1 MGNLRAFTL
10 AALLGGV
17 AGGALVWLI
26 GKTSAPPTLI
36 AQNESALRMDNAAS
50 RRGKVDGTGGRERP
64 GSALL
69 TAANAHAVPLRP
81 VTQASA
87 QVEATFQTRASSSG
101 DPAGGSDT
109 AASFFL
115 NERPITAIQNVAVVS
130 SQPPGVAPFVISK
143 KPSTDKSEAAAIES
157 ALSYAL
163 EAAQP
168 YVSQGFTVRED
179 YWGGTL
185 DAGNPKTIVQ
195 QLFRGNEYWFWLGG
209 DVRNSSPDV
218 HIYDSTG
225 NLAEAEHWK
234 KPQMAAARIVPTKS
248 GSYYVTVDV
257 AKPRGRQTSLNLP
270 LRWALAYG
278 FR

>member
-1 MGNLRAFTL
+1 M

-17 AGGALVWLI
+17 VGGALVWLV
-26 GKTSAPPTLI
+26 GKTSAPPSLI
-36 AQNESALRMDNAAS
+36 APSENALRMDNAAS
-50 RRGKVDGTGGRERP
+50 RREKVDGTGGREHP

-69 TAANAHAVPLRP
+69 SAANSHAVPLRP
-81 VTQASA
+81 MTQASA
-87 QVEATFQTRASSSG
+87 EVEATFQTRASSS
-101 DPAGGSDT
+101 DDIAGGSDT
-109 AASFFL
+109 AASFVL
-115 NERPITAIQNVAVVS
+115 NERPITAIRNVTVVGN
-130 SQPPGVAPFVISK
+130 QPPSMAPFVISK
-143 KPSTDKSEAAAIES
+143 KPPTDKSEAAGIES

-185 DAGNPKTIVQ
+185 DAGKTKTLVQ

-225 NLAEAEHWK
+225 SLAEAEHWK

-248 GSYYVTVDV
+248 GTYYVTVDV
-257 AKPRGRQTSLNLP
+257 AKPRGRQTNVNLP